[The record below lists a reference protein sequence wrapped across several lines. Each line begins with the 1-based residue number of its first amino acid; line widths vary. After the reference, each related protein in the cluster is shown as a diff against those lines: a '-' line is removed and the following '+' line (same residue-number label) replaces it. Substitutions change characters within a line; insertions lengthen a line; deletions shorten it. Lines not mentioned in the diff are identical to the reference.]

1 MHFADDSA
9 RVLRYNRNMKNYWT
23 QPSLSR
29 DFALLSAAVFL
40 VLFLVSMWVTFV
52 TYTHHSERIARER
65 ISRYAAGSSKTD
77 PYLIG
82 FWSEVLKHV
91 KTLTPGDLTA
101 ITNPWDLAALR
112 SCVERM
118 RAS

>member
-1 MHFADDSA
+1 MTHAD
-9 RVLRYNRNMKNYWT
+9 
-23 QPSLSR
+23 Q
-29 DFALLSAAVFL
+29 
-40 VLFLVSMWVTFV
+40 LFLFDKSAIALAESLLKVFGKVEA
-52 TYTHHSERIARER
+52 ERIARER
-65 ISRYAAGSSKTD
+65 ISRYAAGTAKTD

-91 KTLTPGDLTA
+91 KTMTLGDLTA
-101 ITNPWDLAALR
+101 IKNPWDLAALN